1 MKSKYLSIVGLIF
14 FSIVLTL
21 LAVAHYAYPQGV
33 SYPTGRMVSNDRDNT
48 IIGREAPEYTTTPS
62 PESNPSWVR
71 FLQDNGEI
79 IGIVSI
85 LGCVIS
91 IINLTERVKKEKEKE
106 SGLPR

>member
-33 SYPTGRMVSNDRDNT
+33 SYPTGRIVSNDRDNT
-48 IIGREAPEYTTTPS
+48 IIGREAPEYATTPS
-62 PESNPSWVR
+62 PKINPGWVR
-71 FLQDNGEI
+71 FLQNNGEI

-85 LGCVIS
+85 LGWLIS
-91 IINLTERVKKEKEKE
+91 LINLTEWMRKDKEKE
-106 SGLPR
+106 